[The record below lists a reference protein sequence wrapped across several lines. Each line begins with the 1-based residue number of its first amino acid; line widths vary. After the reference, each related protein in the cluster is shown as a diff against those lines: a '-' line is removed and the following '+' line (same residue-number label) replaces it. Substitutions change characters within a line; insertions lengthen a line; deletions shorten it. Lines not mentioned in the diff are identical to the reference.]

1 MKNST
6 QTTIAVKSIDLTL
19 KAILENDLKNYR
31 ANKNQSKHT
40 EGKQLIAA

>member
-1 MKNST
+1 MKNAT
-6 QTTIAVKSIDLTL
+6 QTATALKSLDLTL

-31 ANKNQSKHT
+31 AAKAKNT

>member
-6 QTTIAVKSIDLTL
+6 QTTIALKSIDLTL
-19 KAILENDLKNYR
+19 KSLLENDLKNYR
-31 ANKNQSKHT
+31 ANKSKNT